1 MNIKNKNEILNKL
14 EIMKDKNN
22 YNNSDITFL
31 EELIQIGDTEIRY
44 EVAEVLSGKNE
55 IEINKIFLE
64 LLNDENELVRINAS
78 DSVYN
83 CTSNQIIDKL
93 KDIILNDKYLVR
105 GYAIL
110 SICDIANK
118 CERKEEI
125 LNFIESRLKVEKSK
139 WVKATIYSSLYLL
152 NNENKYIILLLNLL
166 DESNYKIRCMVLNR
180 ISELLNKKNYLI
192 VKEKL
197 ENRMKVE
204 DSVAVRSS
212 IINILNKNQNKKKEE
227 LF

>member
-31 EELIQIGDTEIRY
+31 EELTQVGDTEIRY
-44 EVAEVLSGKNE
+44 EVSEVLSGRNE

-118 CERKEEI
+118 CERKKEI
-125 LNFIESRLKVEKSK
+125 QNFIEGRLKVEKSK

-180 ISELLNKKNYLI
+180 VSELLNEKNCLI
-192 VKEKL
+192 VKERL
-197 ENRMKVE
+197 ENKMKVE
-204 DSVAVRSS
+204 NSVAVRSS
-212 IINILNKNQNKKKEE
+212 IIKILNKINA
-227 LF
+227 

>member
-14 EIMKDKNN
+14 EIMKDKNK

-31 EELIQIGDTEIRY
+31 EKLTKIRDFEIRY
-44 EVAEVLSGKNE
+44 EVAEVLSGRNE

-64 LLNDENELVRINAS
+64 LLNDENELVRINAR
-78 DSVYN
+78 DSAYN

-125 LNFIESRLKVEKSK
+125 QNFIESRLKVEKIK
-139 WVKATIYSSLYLL
+139 WVKATIYSFLYLL
-152 NNENKYIILLLNLL
+152 NNENKYIILLLDLL

-180 ISELLNKKNYLI
+180 IPELLNKKI
-192 VKEKL
+192 V
-197 ENRMKVE
+197 
-204 DSVAVRSS
+204 
-212 IINILNKNQNKKKEE
+212 
-227 LF
+227 